1 MDKEPIIPQRVEH
14 WTLEQL
20 FERSLDEL
28 RKSLGVPKV
37 IEADKIKQVIDDS
50 KVTEVKEE
58 GN

>member
-1 MDKEPIIPQRVEH
+1 L
-14 WTLEQL
+14 TLDQL

-28 RKSLGVPKV
+28 RKSLGIPKV

-50 KVTEVKEE
+50 KAAEDTKE